1 MTRLLKTG
9 PYAPP
14 EPRRR
19 LTASSPDGA
28 RINIEIHGPQDA
40 PVVVLAHGWTCSTA
54 FWAPVIRDLA
64 ADHRVIAYDQRGHGR
79 SPAASS
85 PGGYSTTALA
95 DDLGAVLD
103 AALEPGEQAVIVGHS
118 MGAMTIIAA
127 ANRPYLRERAT
138 ATVLV
143 STGASRLRL
152 ESKVFPIR
160 IKALRKLA
168 HRVMLVSK
176 APMGPVTPISKRL
189 LKYVTM
195 GPAATPEQ
203 LDACARIVQSCPR
216 KPRGEWGRVLAGLEL
231 DAEVRRMPVPTAV
244 IQGTAD
250 RLTPAVHARRIEAAL
265 PQSEGLTELPG
276 RGHMTPVEST
286 EDVVALIREIVK
298 KYGQPETA
306 EEKAE
311 KSA

>member
-19 LTASSPDGA
+19 LTTSSPDGA
-28 RINIEIHGPQDA
+28 RINIEVHGPQDA
-40 PVVVLAHGWTCSTA
+40 PIVVLAHGWTCSTA

-103 AALEPGEQAVIVGHS
+103 AALDPGERAVIVGHS

-138 ATVLV
+138 ATVLC

-160 IKALRKLA
+160 VKALRKLA
-168 HRVMLVSK
+168 HRVMLQTK
-176 APMGPVTPISKRL
+176 APMGPVTPVAKRL
-189 LKYVTM
+189 LKYVTL
-195 GPAATPEQ
+195 GPDATPEQ
-203 LDACARIVQSCPR
+203 LDACARIVHSCPR
-216 KPRGEWGRVLAGLEL
+216 RPRGEWGRVLAGLDL

-244 IQGTAD
+244 IQGTSD

-265 PQSEGLTELPG
+265 PQSEGLTELPR
-276 RGHMTPVEST
+276 RGHMTPIEAT
-286 EDVVALIREIVK
+286 DDVLALIRRMVK
-298 KYGQPETA
+298 AHGPAGQA
-306 EEKAE
+306 EERAE
-311 KSA
+311 KTA